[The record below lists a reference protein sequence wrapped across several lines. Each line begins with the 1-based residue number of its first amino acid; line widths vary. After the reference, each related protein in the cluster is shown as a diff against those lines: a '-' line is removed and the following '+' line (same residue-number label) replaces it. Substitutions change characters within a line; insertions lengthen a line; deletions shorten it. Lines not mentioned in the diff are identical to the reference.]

1 MNYPK
6 PKSEKLISELN
17 KYVIVEPYPFVVDLK
32 SCKGMY
38 IGTIDN
44 DKIFDWTGLYG
55 SKLIG
60 YNHPK
65 MFEQN
70 YLTNLSFVANTKLA
84 NPDFLSPECL
94 DYYRLLHSLSP
105 KCMRDYKPEVYSVN
119 SGAEAVENMMKYFIK
134 LFQHKMDKKGKKVN
148 NKRFIYFDQG
158 FHGRTLFAL
167 NVTVLDHDPML
178 TKDFQGLVPGNFK
191 IPFPAMDSDKTYEE
205 NLIVMN
211 SALASLEYI
220 MQTYSDE
227 IAGLILEPIQG
238 AGGHRIALPE
248 FYTKLSLLCQKYD
261 IAWGLD
267 EVQTAGG
274 QTGEFFSIDLFD
286 IPYPPDAVASAKKLG
301 NGVVYMKKPMEDIG
315 VLDSTWGG
323 TLSDM
328 LRFVQEWKIVQEE
341 KLLEQIE
348 EKAKYLIS
356 KLKKL
361 QEKFPNIIGN
371 IRGLGIYQGFS
382 LKKEGDKAK
391 LVDLAL
397 ENENLLLL
405 AAGKDTI
412 RLRPP
417 LDMTMQ
423 DVDLLYEKLYNLF
436 DKNF

>member
-105 KCMRDYKPEVYSVN
+105 KCMRDFKPEVYSVN

-205 NLIVMN
+205 NLILMN

>member
-105 KCMRDYKPEVYSVN
+105 KCMRDFKPEVYSVN

>member
-105 KCMRDYKPEVYSVN
+105 KCMRDFKPEVYSVN

-348 EKAKYLIS
+348 EKAKYLIL